1 MKITIV
7 TVAYNSAKTI
17 KDTIESVL
25 SQTYKNYEYIIVDG
39 KSKDNTLDIV
49 KEYEP
54 RFEGRLS
61 WISEPDKGIYDA
73 MNKGISMATG
83 DVVGILNSDDFYHR
97 NDIFEQVVSAF
108 SDKQVDAIYGDVR
121 FVKDSNLDK
130 TVRYYS
136 SKTFSPKKFRFGFM
150 PAHPSFFTY
159 KRFFDNFGCYKI
171 DYKIAADYELLL
183 RFIYIHKLRC
193 KYIPL
198 DFMKM
203 RLGGV
208 STASWKS
215 NIILNKEIVRAC
227 KENNVWT
234 CLPLLFLKYFIKIF
248 EFVNPRKD
256 DIIFKSE

>member
-1 MKITIV
+1 
-7 TVAYNSAKTI
+7 
-17 KDTIESVL
+17 
-25 SQTYKNYEYIIVDG
+25 
-39 KSKDNTLDIV
+39 
-49 KEYEP
+49 
-54 RFEGRLS
+54 
-61 WISEPDKGIYDA
+61 
-73 MNKGISMATG
+73 
-83 DVVGILNSDDFYHR
+83 
-97 NDIFEQVVSAF
+97 
-108 SDKQVDAIYGDVR
+108 
-121 FVKDSNLDK
+121 
-130 TVRYYS
+130 
-136 SKTFSPKKFRFGFM
+136 M

-256 DIIFKSE
+256 DIVFKSE